1 MRIAVYSSK
10 PYEKPFLDAA
20 NATPHPHPHAHHG
33 KPNHELVYLDA
44 RLSAATADLARGC
57 PAVSIFVGDD
67 ASAPVLR
74 ALHAGGTRLLALR
87 SAGFNHVDIA
97 EAQWLG
103 LTVVRVPAYSPHAVA
118 EHAVGLM
125 LTLNR
130 KFHRAF
136 NRVREQNFALDGL
149 MGFDMRGKTAGVIGT
164 GKIGA
169 AVCRILTGFGC
180 RVLASD
186 PVANPECTSMGV
198 EYVALP
204 EVYAH
209 CDIITLHCPL
219 TPQTR
224 HLIDAAA
231 LAAMKPGVMLINT
244 SRGAVIDTRALI
256 AALKRGHVGG
266 VGSVGLDVYEEE
278 GDLFFRDLS
287 GEVIQDDVFV
297 RLLTF
302 PNVLITAHQGFFTL
316 EAITAI
322 ATTTI
327 RNVTDFE
334 RGEVAEAN
342 RVGSGHIAPPATP
355 TPATPTIGSR

>member
-20 NATPHPHPHAHHG
+20 NAPARAAG
-33 KPNHELVYLDA
+33 ERAKHELLYLA
-44 RLSAATADLARGC
+44 APLSPATVDLARGC

-97 EAQWLG
+97 EADRLG
-103 LTVVRVPAYSPHAVA
+103 LTVLRVPADPPHAGA

-149 MGFDMRGKTAGVIGT
+149 MGFDMHGKTAGVIGT
-164 GKIGA
+164 GKIGEV
-169 AVCRILTGFGC
+169 VCKILTGFGC
-180 RVLASD
+180 RVLAFD
-186 PVANPECTSMGV
+186 PVPNPACVSMGV
-198 EYVALP
+198 EYVALADL
-204 EVYAH
+204 YSR
-209 CDIITLHCPL
+209 CDIISLHCPL
-219 TPQTR
+219 TPATK
-224 HLIDAAA
+224 HLVSAAA
-231 LAAMKPGVMLINT
+231 LSAMRPGVMLINT
-244 SRGAVIDTRALI
+244 SRGAVVDTRALI
-256 AALKRGHVGG
+256 AALKKGQ

-278 GDLFFRDLS
+278 GDLFFKDLS
-287 GEVIQDDVFV
+287 AEVIHDDVFA
-297 RLLTF
+297 RLMTF
-302 PNVLITAHQGFFTL
+302 PSVLITAHQGFFTR
-316 EAITAI
+316 EACTAI

-327 RNVTDFE
+327 TNATDFE
-334 RGEVAEAN
+334 RGTVNEAN
-342 RVGSGHIAPPATP
+342 RVGAKLIAPAPPVPA
-355 TPATPTIGSR
+355 SR